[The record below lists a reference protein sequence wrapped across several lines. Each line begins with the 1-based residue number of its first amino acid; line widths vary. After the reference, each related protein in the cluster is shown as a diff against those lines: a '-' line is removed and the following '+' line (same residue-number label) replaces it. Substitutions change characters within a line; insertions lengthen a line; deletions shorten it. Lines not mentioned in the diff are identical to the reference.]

1 MRKQKYKVIV
11 YFQTGINLPVSEISL
26 IAFERE
32 KGQNNKS
39 KKKKNWTVGLI
50 SRTEKPINY

>member
-1 MRKQKYKVIV
+1 MRKQKYKAII
-11 YFQTGINLPVSEISL
+11 YFQAGINLPVSEISL

-39 KKKKNWTVGLI
+39 KKKIELPG
-50 SRTEKPINY
+50 